1 MFTTVSIQFI
11 DKYLQLIL
19 FTKFLLQGESTCYAF
34 IIFLLG
40 KDIYLTP
47 KKRFKKGTV
56 NRFCSSLNPRLQYTD
71 KPIQAN
77 KQLYGKQISCIIPRS
92 ENL

>member
-1 MFTTVSIQFI
+1 M
-11 DKYLQLIL
+11 
-19 FTKFLLQGESTCYAF
+19 FLLQGESTCYAF

-71 KPIQAN
+71 KPIQ
-77 KQLYGKQISCIIPRS
+77 S
-92 ENL
+92 

>member
-19 FTKFLLQGESTCYAF
+19 FTMFLLQGESTCYAF

-40 KDIYLTP
+40 KDIYLIL
-47 KKRFKKGTV
+47 KNVSKKG
-56 NRFCSSLNPRLQYTD
+56 P
-71 KPIQAN
+71 
-77 KQLYGKQISCIIPRS
+77 
-92 ENL
+92 

>member
-1 MFTTVSIQFI
+1 MLCFYYFFI
-11 DKYLQLIL
+11 RKRYL
-19 FTKFLLQGESTCYAF
+19 FNS
-34 IIFLLG
+34 
-40 KDIYLTP
+40 

-56 NRFCSSLNPRLQYTD
+56 NRFCASLNPRLQYTD

>member
-1 MFTTVSIQFI
+1 MLCFYYFFI
-11 DKYLQLIL
+11 RK
-19 FTKFLLQGESTCYAF
+19 
-34 IIFLLG
+34 

-56 NRFCSSLNPRLQYTD
+56 NHFCSSLNPRLQYTD

-77 KQLYGKQISCIIPRS
+77 KQLYGK
-92 ENL
+92 